1 MTTGEATPGV
11 EDGTYR
17 ELVDAAFS
25 AIGKASFAM
34 MRARFIGETDAAA
47 AVAAYRDLLDA
58 VRTHI
63 EYLIPSTRQP
73 VPAVDPTS
81 GDVGGPHAVARCQ
94 HRRCLRSGLDVPT
107 VPGNPAELPPPARL
121 WRVAAAKLRAAHD
134 LLDTHRDPDHGWRT
148 PDAWLLDSTRPQ
160 AAAVDSLAGFLRTV
174 ANSGQALAL
183 RAREADRDIDC
194 ADLLNPAP
202 LRIAA
207 ASLSHHARARGPI
220 DALDE
225 LTPARETARGPKTAA
240 EPLGNAVHTM
250 TALRQQAWEQARAP
264 HVSIRT
270 IGHYALLAITVHQ
283 HAAAIASAAAHRR
296 PQIDANDPA
305 AAFVRRLQRSSQLS
319 SAAAAA
325 WRDVYQLSAGLQAST
340 PPDAATYEQIL
351 EVRSALESLTRNG
364 DGWRRVPE
372 MLPDD
377 TTERRVLADTQQIV
391 RPLEEITAWQTAAIT
406 RLASGG
412 GLFVAATSLDRDDV
426 SEDPTLAA
434 ARLGR
439 RLVPLPQRQTQQLL
453 QAFAAA
459 DHATWAAVKA
469 HASTTEPTG
478 AASRPRLL
486 AMRALHRAAG
496 QPSIGL

>member
-1 MTTGEATPGV
+1 MSTGEARPGV

-25 AIGKASFAM
+25 AVGKASFAM
-34 MRARFIGETDAAA
+34 MRARFIGETEASA

-73 VPAVDPTS
+73 VPAVAAAAVTLGDLAAPLGASTVLLAERARRSMAPGDP
-81 GDVGGPHAVARCQ
+81 AV
-94 HRRCLRSGLDVPT
+94 
-107 VPGNPAELPPPARL
+107 LPPPARL

-160 AAAVDSLAGFLRTV
+160 AAAVHSLAGFLRTV

-207 ASLSHHARARGPI
+207 ASLSHHARVTGPI

-225 LTPARETARGPKTAA
+225 LTPARETARGPRTATG
-240 EPLGNAVHTM
+240 PLGNAVHTM
-250 TALRQQAWEQARAP
+250 TALRQRSWEQARAP
-264 HVSIRT
+264 HVSIRS

-283 HAAAIASAAAHRR
+283 HAAAIASAAAHRG
-296 PQIDANDPA
+296 PQLDANDPA
-305 AAFVRRLQRSSQLS
+305 AGFVRRLLRSSQLS

-325 WRDVYQLSAGLQAST
+325 WRDVYRLSAGLQAAT
-340 PPDAATYEQIL
+340 PPDAATYEQVL
-351 EVRSALESLTRNG
+351 DVRSALESLTRNG

-372 MLPDD
+372 LLPDD
-377 TTERRVLADTQQIV
+377 TTVRRVLADTQQIV

-453 QAFAAA
+453 HAFAAA

-469 HASTTEPTG
+469 HASTTEPT
-478 AASRPRLL
+478 AVASRPRLL
-486 AMRALHRAAG
+486 AMRALHRDAG

>member
-1 MTTGEATPGV
+1 VTTGEAPPDV

-34 MRARFIGETDAAA
+34 MRARFTGENDAAA

-63 EYLIPSTRQP
+63 EYLVPSTRES
-73 VPAVDPTS
+73 VHAVDPTAVTLEDLTAPLNVS
-81 GDVGGPHAVARCQ
+81 AVLLAKRARRSSTHGDPEV
-94 HRRCLRSGLDVPT
+94 
-107 VPGNPAELPPPARL
+107 LPPPARL

-134 LLDTHRDPDHGWRT
+134 LLDTHRDPDRGWRT

-194 ADLLNPAP
+194 ADLLNPGP

-207 ASLSHHARARGPI
+207 ASLSHHARARDPI
-220 DALDE
+220 HALDE
-225 LTPARETARGPKTAA
+225 LTPARETGRGPKPAP
-240 EPLGNAVHTM
+240 EPLSNAIHTM
-250 TALRQQAWEQARAP
+250 TALRQRAWEQARAP
-264 HVSIRT
+264 QVSIRT

-283 HAAAIASAAAHRR
+283 HAAAIATAAAHRS
-296 PQIDANDPA
+296 PEIAANDPGVA
-305 AAFVRRLQRSSQLS
+305 VVRRLRRSSHLS

-325 WRDVYQLSAGLQAST
+325 WRDVYRLSTGLQAST
-340 PPDAATYEQIL
+340 PPDAATYEQVL
-351 EVRSALESLTRNG
+351 DVRSALESLTRNG

-372 MLPDD
+372 LLPDD
-377 TTERRVLADTQQIV
+377 ATTRRVLANTQKIV
-391 RPLEEITAWQTAAIT
+391 RPLEEIAAWQTAAIT
-406 RLASGG
+406 RLACGG
-412 GLFVAATSLDRDDV
+412 GLFVAATSLSRDDV
-426 SEDPTLAA
+426 SEDPTLAT
-434 ARLGR
+434 ARLRR
-439 RLVPLPQRQTQQLL
+439 RLVLLPQRQTQQLV

-459 DHATWAAVKA
+459 DRATWAAVKA
-469 HASTTEPTG
+469 HTSTTAPTG
-478 AASRPRLL
+478 VSSRPRLL

-496 QPSIGL
+496 QPSVGL

>member
-34 MRARFIGETDAAA
+34 MTARFIDETDAAA

-58 VRTHI
+58 VRTHV

-73 VPAVDPTS
+73 VPVVAATAVTLDDLTAPLGAS
-81 GDVGGPHAVARCQ
+81 IVLLAERAR
-94 HRRCLRSGLDVPT
+94 RSIA
-107 VPGNPAELPPPARL
+107 PGNPATLPPAARL

-183 RAREADRDIDC
+183 RAREADRDINC
-194 ADLLNPAP
+194 VDLLNPAP

-225 LTPARETARGPKTAA
+225 LTPAREPARGPRAA
-240 EPLGNAVHTM
+240 ADSFGKAVQTM
-250 TALRQQAWEQARAP
+250 TALRQQAWEQARAR

-270 IGHYALLAITVHQ
+270 IAHYALLAITVHQ

-305 AAFVRRLQRSSQLS
+305 AAFARRLQRSSQLS
-319 SAAAAA
+319 SAAVAA
-325 WRDVYQLSAGLQAST
+325 WRDVYRLGAGLQAAT
-340 PPDAATYEQIL
+340 PTDAATYEQVL

-364 DGWRRVPE
+364 DGWRRVAE

-377 TTERRVLADTQQIV
+377 KTERRVLADTQQIV

-412 GLFVAATSLDRDDV
+412 ALFVASTSLDRDDV

-434 ARLGR
+434 ARLDR
-439 RLVPLPQRQTQQLL
+439 RLVALPQRQTQQLL
-453 QAFAAA
+453 RAFVAA
-459 DHATWAAVKA
+459 DHATWVAVKA
-469 HASTTEPTG
+469 HASTTAPTG
-478 AASRPRLL
+478 IASRPRLL

>member
-11 EDGTYR
+11 EDGTYG

-25 AIGKASFAM
+25 AIGKASFAI
-34 MRARFIGETDAAA
+34 MRARFTGKTDAAA

-63 EYLIPSTRQP
+63 EYLVPSTRP
-73 VPAVDPTS
+73 SVHTAASTS
-81 GDVGGPHAVARCQ
+81 VTLEDLTAPMYVSTVLLAERAR
-94 HRRCLRSGLDVPT
+94 RST
-107 VPGNPAELPPPARL
+107 APGNSAVLPPPARL

-134 LLDTHRDPDHGWRT
+134 LLDTHRDPHGGWRT

-174 ANSGQALAL
+174 SNSGQALAL
-183 RAREADRDIDC
+183 RAREASRDIDC

-207 ASLSHHARARGPI
+207 ASLSHHARARSPVH
-220 DALDE
+220 AFDE
-225 LTPARETARGPKTAA
+225 LTPARETGRGPKTAT
-240 EPLGNAVHTM
+240 EPLGSAIHTM
-250 TALRQQAWEQARAP
+250 TALRQRSWEQARAP
-264 HVSIRT
+264 HLSIRT
-270 IGHYALLAITVHQ
+270 IGHNALLAITLHQ
-283 HAAAIASAAAHRR
+283 HAAVIASAAAHRSAENA
-296 PQIDANDPA
+296 ANDPA
-305 AAFVRRLQRSSQLS
+305 GAVVRRLQRSSQLS
-319 SAAAAA
+319 SVAAAA

-340 PPDAATYEQIL
+340 PPDAATYEQVL
-351 EVRSALESLTRNG
+351 GVRSALESLTRNG
-364 DGWRRVPE
+364 DGWRRVPDL
-372 MLPDD
+372 LPDD
-377 TTERRVLADTQQIV
+377 TTARRVLAYIQQIV

-412 GLFVAATSLDRDDV
+412 GLFVAATSLERDDV

-439 RLVPLPQRQTQQLL
+439 RLVPLPQRQTQQLV

-459 DHATWAAVKA
+459 DHTTWAAVKA
-469 HASTTEPTG
+469 HASTMDP
-478 AASRPRLL
+478 ADASSRPRLL

>member
-1 MTTGEATPGV
+1 MTAGEATPGA

-34 MRARFIGETDAAA
+34 MRARFTGDTDAAA

-58 VRTHI
+58 VHTHI
-63 EYLIPSTRQP
+63 EYLVPSTRQP
-73 VPAVDPTS
+73 VPAVASTS
-81 GDVGGPHAVARCQ
+81 VTLEDLTAPLGASTALLAERAR
-94 HRRCLRSGLDVPT
+94 RST
-107 VPGNPAELPPPARL
+107 APGNPATLPLPARL

-183 RAREADRDIDC
+183 RAREADRDVDC

-220 DALDE
+220 GALDE
-225 LTPARETARGPKTAA
+225 LTPARETARGPKTAV

-264 HVSIRT
+264 HVSIRS

-283 HAAAIASAAAHRR
+283 HAAAIAFAAAHRR
-296 PQIDANDPA
+296 PHLVANDPA
-305 AAFVRRLQRSSQLS
+305 AAVVRRLQRSSQLS

-340 PPDAATYEQIL
+340 PPDAATYEQVL
-351 EVRSALESLTRNG
+351 DVRSALESLTRNG

-372 MLPDD
+372 LLPDD
-377 TTERRVLADTQQIV
+377 TTAQRVLADTQQIV

-439 RLVPLPQRQTQQLL
+439 RLVPLPQRQTQQLV

-469 HASTTEPTG
+469 HASTMAPTG
-478 AASRPRLL
+478 ASFRPRLL

-496 QPSIGL
+496 QPSVGL

>member
-1 MTTGEATPGV
+1 MTPGDARRGV

-17 ELVDAAFS
+17 ELVDAAFT

-34 MRARFIGETDAAA
+34 MRARFIDETDAGA

-73 VPAVDPTS
+73 VPAVAAT
-81 GDVGGPHAVARCQ
+81 AVTLDDLTAPLGASIVLLAERAR
-94 HRRCLRSGLDVPT
+94 RSIA
-107 VPGNPAELPPPARL
+107 PGNPATLPPPARL

-134 LLDTHRDPDHGWRT
+134 LLDTHRDPGHGWRT
-148 PDAWLLDSTRPQ
+148 PDAWLLDSARPQ

-183 RAREADRDIDC
+183 RARETDRDIDC

-240 EPLGNAVHTM
+240 EPLGHAVHTM
-250 TALRQQAWEQARAP
+250 TALRQRSWEQARAR
-264 HVSIRT
+264 HLSIRS

-283 HAAAIASAAAHRR
+283 HAAAITLAAAHRR
-296 PQIDANDPA
+296 PHVAANDPA
-305 AAFVRRLQRSSQLS
+305 AAVVRRLQRSSQLS

-340 PPDAATYEQIL
+340 PPDVATYEQVL
-351 EVRSALESLTRNG
+351 DVRSALESLTRNG

-372 MLPDD
+372 LFPDE
-377 TTERRVLADTQQIV
+377 TTARRVLADTQRIV
-391 RPLEEITAWQTAAIT
+391 RPLEEITAWQTAAIA

-439 RLVPLPQRQTQQLL
+439 RFVPLPQRQTQQLL
-453 QAFAAA
+453 HAFAAA

-469 HASTTEPTG
+469 HASTVEPTG
-478 AASRPRLL
+478 ASSRPRLL

-496 QPSIGL
+496 QPSVGL